1 MFGFM
6 CSLVL
11 SHSCVTRYVSSYIPI
26 NYKYTKP
33 APFPIFLPKG
43 HCCFLLLKLLIVC
56 RSKIHEMS
64 GHLRYW
70 CPCYMKLFFPA
81 WLIRHYIYMYMYNI
95 HIHIHIHL
103 HIYIY
108 IHTYIHIHIYIYMYT
123 YIYSDLLCIR
133 CVDTHVFW
141 ELHLYG

>member
-1 MFGFM
+1 M
-6 CSLVL
+6 LVL
-11 SHSCVTRYVSSYIPI
+11 IPI
-26 NYKYTKP
+26 NYEYTKP

-81 WLIRHYIYMYMYNI
+81 WLIGHYIYSI
-95 HIHIHIHL
+95 HIHIHIHIHIYIHT

-108 IHTYIHIHIYIYMYT
+108 P
-123 YIYSDLLCIR
+123 DLLCIR

-141 ELHLYG
+141 ELHLYGQWPNLNLPQKNGTRTLRWNIKDNSMEDPPFINNL